1 MATLNIYI
9 DDKEP
14 NYYKV
19 ATIGCTDER
28 AYSYT
33 ICNNKDEVLDKVEN
47 FLSKNKIENK
57 PYTGDILFVS
67 KAPIYFTPHK
77 IYHIKDGIIRD
88 NEGCTFPYLNN
99 IPLTSFKDVKEYFSK
114 TGRTAYNNIRF
125 DNEDY
130 EIIEV
135 VP

>member
-1 MATLNIYI
+1 MSDIIIHI
-9 DDKEP
+9 DNKKP
-14 NYYKV
+14 
-19 ATIGCTDER
+19 
-28 AYSYT
+28 YSYKIEIT
-33 ICNNKDEVLDKVEN
+33 DFKNELPHSYAICCNEDEVLNRVKD

-99 IPLTSFKDVKEYFSK
+99 TPLTSFEDVKEYFSK

-125 DNEDY
+125 GDEDY